1 MDLSQD
7 HVQGACVKH
16 LPCAA
21 AFAHSGPG
29 GAKGAGSV
37 LCSSASFGTVVPGE
51 LREQAQCCAALRPL
65 RTVVPGELRDQAQCR
80 AALRPLR
87 TVVPGE
93 LREQAQCCAA
103 LRPHTWIHTT
113 SSQVGVSLG
122 AVTVCAPRQSAGA
135 SRPERVLPRLGRRG
149 ASAPAVFFKV
159 L

>member
-37 LCSSASFGTVVPGE
+37 LCSSASFG
-51 LREQAQCCAALRPL
+51 
-65 RTVVPGELRDQAQCR
+65 TVVPGELRDQAQCR